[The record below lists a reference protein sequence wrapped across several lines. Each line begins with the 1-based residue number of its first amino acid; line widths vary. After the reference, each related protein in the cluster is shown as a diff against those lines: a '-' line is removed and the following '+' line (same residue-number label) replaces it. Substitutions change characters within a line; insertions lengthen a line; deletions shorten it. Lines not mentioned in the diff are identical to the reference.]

1 MYRLKYYSLNKNEKK
16 ELKDK
21 FYETDTGK
29 VVKFH
34 LNRLFITGIFGLIFG
49 IILIV
54 INKSIWEI
62 VLGVSLIGI
71 CLFFIISS
79 FWVRINKI
87 NDYLVKTNKKK

>member
-1 MYRLKYYSLNKNEKK
+1 MYKLKYYSLSKEEKK
-16 ELKDK
+16 ELKNK

-29 VVKFH
+29 DVKFH

-71 CLFFIISS
+71 SLFFIISS

-87 NDYLVKTNKKK
+87 NDYLVKTYKKK

>member
-1 MYRLKYYSLNKNEKK
+1 MYRLKYYSLSKEEKK
-16 ELKDK
+16 ELKNK

-29 VVKFH
+29 DVKFH
-34 LNRLFITGIFGLIFG
+34 LNRLLITGIFGLIFG

-62 VLGVSLIGI
+62 VLGVSLII
-71 CLFFIISS
+71 LSLFFIISS

-87 NDYLVKTNKKK
+87 NDYLVKTYKKK

>member
-1 MYRLKYYSLNKNEKK
+1 MYRLKYYSLNKDEKK

-34 LNRLFITGIFGLIFG
+34 LNRLLITGIFGLIFG
-49 IILIV
+49 IILII

-71 CLFFIISS
+71 SLFFIISS

-87 NDYLVKTNKKK
+87 NDYLVKTYKKK

>member
-1 MYRLKYYSLNKNEKK
+1 MYRLKYYSLSKEEKK
-16 ELKDK
+16 ELKNK

-29 VVKFH
+29 DVKFH
-34 LNRLFITGIFGLIFG
+34 LNRLLITGIFGLIFG
-49 IILIV
+49 IILII

-62 VLGVSLIGI
+62 VLGVSLII
-71 CLFFIISS
+71 LSLFFIISS